1 MTRTRGRRPEARV
14 RAGRVAAVV
23 GALAVPQMA
32 AGQTSLTIYNDGRVL
47 VRRELPAKLPKGA
60 FTQRLG
66 LGALDPASVFSLDP
80 DVTIT
85 RLSYDGATD
94 EASVLRRSVGKRVVF
109 RIPES
114 TDTVSALVLGVDPL
128 RLRMPDG
135 RVTFTPPGAAL
146 YPAEVAVADPT
157 VTLDLATAQ
166 PQNRLRLGYFT
177 GGATWQASYQAVLG
191 PKEARV
197 TGMAVLESQALR
209 SDSAQVQLLAGSVG
223 RAQPAVPPP
232 MPVDKQARMAAFAE
246 AMPAEQRVGEYHL
259 YTLPGRHNLL
269 PGQTT
274 SIALFA
280 PVQVPCERTYEVRGQ
295 IPFWGILPPQGEEE
309 NAPVEVSYTLKRPRD
324 GEFGRRPLP
333 EGVARL
339 YQADSS
345 GQQQLVGE
353 AAVRHT
359 AAGED
364 VRLSAGTAF
373 DFTAKRVQ
381 TGYVTRHDSTKAGG
395 VRTIATA
402 DYRVTV
408 ANATDSAAT
417 VDVLEERGGEWA
429 VLSSSVQAEKLS
441 STRTRFR
448 VKVPARGEAVVTYR
462 VRIVW

>member
-1 MTRTRGRRPEARV
+1 
-14 RAGRVAAVV
+14 VAAVI
-23 GALAVPQMA
+23 GALAVPQVL
-32 AGQTSLTIYNDGRVL
+32 AGQTSLTVYNDGRIL
-47 VRRELPAKLPKGA
+47 VRRELPIKVAKGVSI
-60 FTQRLG
+60 QRLG

-114 TDTVSALVLGVDPL
+114 TDTVSALVLGVDPI
-128 RLRMPDG
+128 RLQMPDG

-157 VTLDLATAQ
+157 VTLDLQSTRAQ
-166 PQNRLRLGYFT
+166 DGLGLGYFT
-177 GGATWQASYQAVLG
+177 GGANWQASYQVVLG
-191 PKEARV
+191 PKDARV
-197 TGMAVLESQALR
+197 AGMAVVESQALR
-209 SDSAQVQLLAGSVG
+209 SDSAQIQLLAGSVG
-223 RAQPAVPPP
+223 RAQPAAPPP
-232 MPVDKQARMAAFAE
+232 MPMEKRVQMAAFAD
-246 AMPAEQRVGEYHL
+246 AAAVEQRVGEYHL

-274 SIALFA
+274 SVALFA
-280 PVQVPCERTYEVRGQ
+280 PVQVPYERAYEVRGQ
-295 IPFWGILPPQGEEE
+295 IPFWGILPQQGDEE

-333 EGVARL
+333 GGVVRL

-353 AAVRHT
+353 AAVQHT

-381 TGYVTRHDSTKAGG
+381 TGYVTRRDSTKAGG
-395 VRTIATA
+395 IRTVATA

-408 ANATDSAAT
+408 ANATDSTAT
-417 VDVLEERGGEWA
+417 VDVLEERGGEWS
-429 VLSSSVQAEKLS
+429 VLSSSAPAEKLS

-448 VKVPARGEAVVTYR
+448 VKVPARGDATLTYR

>member
-1 MTRTRGRRPEARV
+1 MK
-14 RAGRVAAVV
+14 RAVVVAA
-23 GALAVPQMA
+23 LAMPQML

-47 VRRELPAKLPKGA
+47 ARRELTLKLPKGGS
-60 FTQRLG
+60 TQRLG

-80 DVTIT
+80 EVTIT

-128 RLRMPDG
+128 RLQMPDG

-157 VTLDLATAQ
+157 LTLALASGRAQ
-166 PQNRLRLGYFT
+166 DRLRLGYFT
-177 GGATWQASYQAVLG
+177 GGASWQASYQAVLG
-191 PKEARV
+191 PKDARV
-197 TGMAVLESQALR
+197 AGMAVLESQALR
-209 SDSAQVQLLAGSVG
+209 SDSAQIQLLAGNVG

-232 MPVDKQARMAAFAE
+232 MPVDKRAMMAVAE

-274 SIALFA
+274 SVALFA
-280 PVQVPCERTYEVRGQ
+280 PAQVPYERTYEVRGQ

-309 NAPVEVSYTLKRPRD
+309 NVPVEVSYTLKRPRD

-333 EGVARL
+333 GGVVRL

-353 AAVRHT
+353 AAVQHT
-359 AAGED
+359 APGED

-381 TGYVTRHDSTKAGG
+381 TGYVTRRDSTKAEG

-402 DYRVTV
+402 DYRVTI

-417 VDVLEERGGEWA
+417 VDVLEERGGEWS
-429 VLSSSVQAEKLS
+429 VLSSSVPAEKLS

-448 VKVPARGEAVVTYR
+448 VKVPARGEAMVTYR

>member
-1 MTRTRGRRPEARV
+1 MKR
-14 RAGRVAAVV
+14 AAVL
-23 GALAVPQMA
+23 GALAVPQLLA
-32 AGQTSLTIYNDGRVL
+32 AQSSLTIYNDGRVL
-47 VRRELPAKLPKGA
+47 VRRELVVKLPKGA
-60 FTQRLG
+60 SVQRLG

-80 DVTIT
+80 DVAIT

-114 TDTVSALVLGVDPL
+114 TDTVSALVVGVDPL
-128 RLRMPDG
+128 RLQMPDG
-135 RVTFTPPGAAL
+135 RVTFSPPGTAL

-157 VTLDLATAQ
+157 LLLDVASGRAVD
-166 PQNRLRLGYFT
+166 RLRLGYFT
-177 GGATWQASYQAVLG
+177 GGASWQASYQAVLG
-191 PKEARV
+191 PKDARV
-197 TGMAVLESQALR
+197 AGMAVLESQALR
-209 SDSAQVQLLAGSVG
+209 SDSAQIQLLAGSVG
-223 RAQPAVPPP
+223 RAHPAAPPP
-232 MPVDKQARMAAFAE
+232 MPLEKRMEMAAAD
-246 AMPAEQRVGEYHL
+246 AMAVEQRVGEYHL
-259 YTLPGRHNLL
+259 YTLPGRHTLL

-274 SIALFA
+274 SVALFA
-280 PVQVPCERTYEVRGQ
+280 PVQVPYEQTYEVHGQ
-295 IPFWGILPPQGEEE
+295 IPFWGILPQQGDEE

-333 EGVARL
+333 GGIVRV

-353 AAVRHT
+353 AALQHT

-381 TGYVTRHDSTKAGG
+381 TGYVTRRDSTKTRG
-395 VRTIATA
+395 VHTVATA
-402 DYRVTV
+402 DYRVTI

-417 VDVLEERGGEWA
+417 VDVLEERGGEWS
-429 VLSSSVQAEKLS
+429 VLSSSAPAEKLS

-448 VKVPARGEAVVTYR
+448 VKVPARAEATLTYR